1 MANNQKEI
9 TQGVLESSYRNTH
22 AVILKRATENTQKNA
37 LEFLNTHCQDLV
49 VAQRLTPDKAE
60 KPLTYNKFYLTS
72 YQGKCEPGFIVF
84 LPNQHPIF
92 VRFHLSK
99 REKEQT
105 RGGPICYIM
114 RLRVSAVVNEG
125 SVFVAALDANSHLM
139 ILEDIYVWRNEN
151 IFNKQNYSKRRELMK
166 EFVETHWIPDAR
178 LLGGIVTE
186 ISQPKPL
193 SSFETLIQ
201 NKESHR
207 IDFVPEAFMRRRFY
221 ILINETQGQLGAS
234 DGYYGRATT
243 NIRKENHEQIKRQ
256 EVKQELTKQEP
267 KKEEVPNLETKKT
280 ETTEFTEAKAVKVP
294 LLPDVYDLF
303 DSNNNN
309 LGRAAIQQL
318 ELSKKLKE
326 VKGDIYVSINY
337 NLEFNRYE
345 IVSLLKANKT

>member
-22 AVILKRATENTQKNA
+22 AVILKRANEKTQKNA
-37 LEFLNTHCQDLV
+37 VEYLNTHCQDLV

-60 KPLTYNKFYLTS
+60 KPLTYGKFYLTS

-84 LPNQHPIF
+84 LPNQPPIF

-99 REKEQT
+99 REREQT

-114 RLRVSAVVNEG
+114 RLRVSSIVNEG
-125 SVFVAALDANSHLM
+125 SVFVAALDPNSHLM

-151 IFNKQNYSKRRELMK
+151 IFNKQTFSKRRELMK
-166 EFVETHWIPDAR
+166 EFAEIHWIPDAR
-178 LLGGIVTE
+178 LLGGIITE

-193 SSFETLIQ
+193 SSFQTLIE

-207 IDFVPEAFMRRRFY
+207 IDFVPESAMKRRFY
-221 ILINETQGQLGAS
+221 ILVNETQGQLSSS
-234 DGYYGRATT
+234 DGYYGRAT
-243 NIRKENHEQIKRQ
+243 KEKIVLPKIE
-256 EVKQELTKQEP
+256 EP
-267 KKEEVPNLETKKT
+267 KIEEPKIEEPKIEEPKI
-280 ETTEFTEAKAVKVP
+280 EEPKIEAKAAKAVKVP

-326 VKGDIYVSINY
+326 VKGDIYVSIHHNT
-337 NLEFNRYE
+337 EFNRYE
-345 IVSLLKANKT
+345 ILSLLKPNIL

>member
-22 AVILKRATENTQKNA
+22 AVILKRANEKTQKNA
-37 LEFLNTHCQDLV
+37 VEYLNTHCQDLV

-60 KPLTYNKFYLTS
+60 KPLTYGKFYLTS

-84 LPNQHPIF
+84 LPNQPPIF

-99 REKEQT
+99 REREQT

-114 RLRVSAVVNEG
+114 RLRVSSIVNEG
-125 SVFVAALDANSHLM
+125 SVFVAALDTNSHLM

-151 IFNKQNYSKRRELMK
+151 IFNKQTFSKRRELMK
-166 EFVETHWIPDAR
+166 EFAEIHWIPDAR
-178 LLGGIVTE
+178 LLGGIITE

-193 SSFETLIQ
+193 SSFQTLIE

-207 IDFVPEAFMRRRFY
+207 IDFVPESAMKRRFY
-221 ILINETQGQLGAS
+221 ILVNETQGQLSSS
-234 DGYYGRATT
+234 DGYYGRAT
-243 NIRKENHEQIKRQ
+243 KEKIVLPKIE
-256 EVKQELTKQEP
+256 EP
-267 KKEEVPNLETKKT
+267 KTEEPKIEAKA
-280 ETTEFTEAKAVKVP
+280 AKAVKVP

-303 DSNNNN
+303 DSNNNS

-326 VKGDIYVSINY
+326 VKGDIYVSIHHNT
-337 NLEFNRYE
+337 EFNRYE
-345 IVSLLKANKT
+345 ILSLLKPNIL

>member
-22 AVILKRATENTQKNA
+22 AVVLKRASEKIQKNA
-37 LEFLNTHCQDLV
+37 VDFLNTHCQDLV

-84 LPNQHPIF
+84 LPNQHPVF

-99 REKEQT
+99 REREQT

-114 RLRVSAVVNEG
+114 RLRVSGLVNEG

-151 IFNKQNYSKRRELMK
+151 IFNKQVFSKRRELMR

-193 SSFETLIQ
+193 SSFQSLVE

-207 IDFVPEAFMRRRFY
+207 IDFVPEAPMRRRFY

-234 DGYYGRATT
+234 DGYYGRVV
-243 NIRKENHEQIKRQ
+243 KEKIEK
-256 EVKQELTKQEP
+256 EP
-267 KKEEVPNLETKKT
+267 KKVEEKKKPEIKT
-280 ETTEFTEAKAVKVP
+280 ETTGLIDAKATDAKAIKVP

-326 VKGDIYVSINY
+326 VKGDIIVSIQY
-337 NLEFNRYE
+337 NEEFNRYE
-345 IVSLLKANKT
+345 IVSLLKSNKA

>member
-92 VRFHLSK
+92 IRFHLSK

-114 RLRVSAVVNEG
+114 RLRVSAIVNEG
-125 SVFVAALDANSHLM
+125 AVFVAALDANSHLM

-151 IFNKQNYSKRRELMK
+151 IFNKQNYTKRRELMK
-166 EFVETHWIPDAR
+166 DFVETHWIPDAR

-193 SSFETLIQ
+193 SSFESLIQ

-221 ILINETQGQLGAS
+221 ILVNETQGKLGAS
-234 DGYYGRATT
+234 DGYYGRATINTT
-243 NIRKENHEQIKRQ
+243 NIIKEKHEPIKKE
-256 EVKQELTKQEP
+256 EVKQEVLS
-267 KKEEVPNLETKKT
+267 NLEEKKT
-280 ETTEFTEAKAVKVP
+280 ETTHFTEAKAMKVP

-326 VKGDIYVSINY
+326 VKGDIYVSIHY

>member
-1 MANNQKEI
+1 MTNEQKEI

-22 AVILKRATENTQKNA
+22 AVILKRASEKTQKNA
-37 LEFLNTHCQDLV
+37 VEYLNTHCQDLV

-60 KPLTYNKFYLTS
+60 KPLTYGKFYLTS

-99 REKEQT
+99 REREQT

-114 RLRVSAVVNEG
+114 RLRVSSIVNEG
-125 SVFVAALDANSHLM
+125 SVFVAALDPNSHLM

-151 IFNKQNYSKRRELMK
+151 IFNKQPFSKRREIMK
-166 EFVETHWIPDAR
+166 EFAETHWIPDAR
-178 LLGGIVTE
+178 LLGGIITE
-186 ISQPKPL
+186 ISQPKSL
-193 SSFETLIQ
+193 TSFEEMIQ

-207 IDFVPEAFMRRRFY
+207 IDFVPESPMKRRFY
-221 ILINETQGQLGAS
+221 ILVNETQGQLSSA
-234 DGYYGRATT
+234 DGYYGRAT
-243 NIRKENHEQIKRQ
+243 KEKIVLPVQ
-256 EVKQELTKQEP
+256 TKKEEP
-267 KKEEVPNLETKKT
+267 KKEEPKK
-280 ETTEFTEAKAVKVP
+280 EEPVLTTRPTTAKAVKVP

-318 ELSKKLKE
+318 DLSKKLKE
-326 VKGDIYVSINY
+326 VKGDMYVSIHY
-337 NLEFNRYE
+337 NTEFNRYE
-345 IVSLLKANKT
+345 ILCLLKSNTL